1 MHKRPTINDIAKQA
15 GVSKRTVSR
24 VINGAANVNPATRE
38 KIAAIIQQAGFSP
51 DKKARGLAANRSYL
65 LGIIY
70 DNSGTYYI
78 DQVQR
83 GVLDIS
89 IAKGYELIV
98 HPCNKLSDNYV
109 TNCLE
114 FVQRSH
120 VDGVIVLPPVS
131 ECQALFD
138 AFTTHGYHYVRM
150 ASIALDQPA
159 NMVVSDDRSA
169 LQALARYLV
178 SMQLTQIAVITG
190 PANYS
195 STTERLE
202 GFVQTLRSL
211 GVDIA
216 PQWIIEGDNTY
227 ECGLQCGRALLT
239 QSRLPQVIFANND
252 DMAVGVINA
261 AYALNIA
268 VPDTVSVVGFDDNQ
282 LAARIVPSLTTVRRP
297 VAAMASLAARKLI
310 AQIEQAPDNET
321 SDSELSETAYT
332 PQLIVRNST
341 PK

>member
-24 VINGAANVNPATRE
+24 VINGAVNVNPATRE

-89 IAKGYELIV
+89 IDKGYELIV
-98 HPCNKLSDNYV
+98 HPCAKQSDNYV
-109 TNCLE
+109 ANCVQ

-138 AFTTHGYHYVRM
+138 AFTAHGYHYVRM
-150 ASIALDQPA
+150 ASIALDTPA
-159 NMVVSDDRSA
+159 NMVVSDDRGA

-178 SMQLTQIAVITG
+178 SVQLTQIAIITG

-202 GFVQTLRSL
+202 GFVQTLHSL
-211 GVDIA
+211 GIDIA

-227 ECGLQCGRALLT
+227 ESGLECGHALLT
-239 QSRLPQVIFANND
+239 QNPLPQVIFANND

-268 VPDTVSVVGFDDNQ
+268 VPDRVSVVGFDDNQ

-310 AQIEQAPDNET
+310 AQIEQAPESET
-321 SDSELSETAYT
+321 PDSAQSETAYT

-341 PK
+341 PR